1 MNEIKKILLTPEGR
15 KFYVKDLKADFHT
28 QFGFIKKADL
38 KKKDGTIILTNTGKE
53 MVLFKPVFIDS
64 YRRIK
69 RDPQIIP
76 LKDIAAI
83 IAETGVDKTSL
94 VVDAGAGSGA
104 LCCFLANIAKKV
116 VTYELREDFSQTC
129 RFNIEMLGLKNI
141 TLKRKSI
148 YDGIDEKNVDLIT
161 FDLPEPWMA
170 LEHAKKALK
179 IGGFLVSYSPTIPQ
193 VADFVNA
200 AEKIEGLMHIKTIEI
215 IEREWEVKDRKVR
228 PRSQM
233 IGHTGFLSFLRRIK

>member
-1 MNEIKKILLTPEGR
+1 MDKIKKILITPEGR
-15 KFYVKDLKADFHT
+15 KFYIRDLNSDFHS
-28 QFGFIKKADL
+28 QFGFVKKADL
-38 KKKDGTIILTNTGKE
+38 KKKDGTTVLTNTGRE
-53 MVLFKPVFIDS
+53 MVVFKPSFIDS

-83 IAETGVDKTSL
+83 IAETGVDRTSL

-104 LCCFLANIAKKV
+104 LCCFLANVAKKV
-116 VTYELREDFSQTC
+116 VTYELREDFAATC
-129 RFNIEMLGLKNI
+129 RQNFEFLGLKNI
-141 TLKRKSI
+141 TLKRKNI
-148 YDGIDEKNVDLIT
+148 YEGIDEKNVDLIT

-200 AEKIEGLMHIKTIEI
+200 AVKIEGMMHIKTIEI
-215 IEREWEVKDRKVR
+215 IEREWEVSDRKVR

-233 IGHTGFLSFLRRIK
+233 IGHTGFLSFLRRVK